1 MQTAISGVKNLFC
14 NPLFL
19 LPQVPADKFLPLPM
33 HLSQS
38 SSPRC
43 RQSGCNLRK
52 RFLPLMKH
60 IGINIHIFY
69 FRAQCSRKYYLVQTH
84 ANSFSFQ
91 EESMEPVCEQT
102 LGEEILHFQ
111 AKLAFSAKYR
121 PQFLHFQKN
130 MADPAK
136 SRADFLHFHAKLA
149 FSAKYW
155 TLFLHFQKNMADPA
169 KSRAD
174 FLHFQTKLA
183 FSAKSKI
190 KTVHFQSKRLIPAQ
204 HFKQTSFP

>member
-19 LPQVPADKFLPLPM
+19 LPQVPADKFLSLPM

-102 LGEEILHFQ
+102 LGEEILHF
-111 AKLAFSAKYR
+111 
-121 PQFLHFQKN
+121 
-130 MADPAK
+130 
-136 SRADFLHFHAKLA
+136 HAKLA

-174 FLHFQTKLA
+174 FLHFHAKLA

>member
-84 ANSFSFQ
+84 ANSFSLNHFFTITQ
-91 EESMEPVCEQT
+91 LSLSCKKY
-102 LGEEILHFQ
+102 ILAYYCTGSQQRLRQQPF
-111 AKLAFSAKYR
+111 FSSTPWR
-121 PQFLHFQKN
+121 S
-130 MADPAK
+130 
-136 SRADFLHFHAKLA
+136 SRNVFV
-149 FSAKYW
+149 S
-155 TLFLHFQKNMADPA
+155 
-169 KSRAD
+169 
-174 FLHFQTKLA
+174 
-183 FSAKSKI
+183 
-190 KTVHFQSKRLIPAQ
+190 
-204 HFKQTSFP
+204 